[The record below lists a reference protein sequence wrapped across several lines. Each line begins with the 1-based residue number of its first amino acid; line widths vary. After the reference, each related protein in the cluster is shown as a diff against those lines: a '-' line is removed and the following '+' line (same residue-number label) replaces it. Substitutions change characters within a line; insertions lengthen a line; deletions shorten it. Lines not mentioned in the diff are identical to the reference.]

1 VIETRLNY
9 KINKFKTNFDEFLN
23 NNIGINKDKKLTV
36 QSFNIKIEQWVNL
49 IDIFCTNI
57 DETKTL
63 FAKKKNNN

>member
-1 VIETRLNY
+1 MIETRLNY
-9 KINKFKTNFDEFLN
+9 KINKFKINFDEFLN
-23 NNIGINKDKKLTV
+23 NNIGINKDKTLTV

-49 IDIFCTNI
+49 IDIFCSNI